1 MKLNDFTVE
10 CKMIIV
16 VFLVR
21 LVLAVGNKLALTH
34 ESSVNAA
41 VLAGL

>member
-1 MKLNDFTVE
+1 MS
-10 CKMIIV
+10 IV

-21 LVLAVGNKLALTH
+21 LVLAVGNKPVLMD

>member
-1 MKLNDFTVE
+1 MS
-10 CKMIIV
+10 IV
-16 VFLVR
+16 VFLVS
-21 LVLAVGNKLALTH
+21 LAVGNKPMLTH